1 MKKTI
6 LITGGSGMLAQ
17 YFSDKYNANYN
28 FKFLTRRVKK
38 SNDFLWD
45 INKQYID
52 PIAFEGVDV
61 ILHLAGASLTEK
73 RWSKKRKS
81 LLLSSRVES
90 TNLLL
95 SEVKKHN
102 IILDA
107 FISASAVG
115 FYGSVTTENIFTEQ
129 DKKGSDFLSDICY
142 DWENSAK
149 KFETT
154 SQAKRVVIAR
164 IGIILSRNSGA
175 LSEIIKPFKFRLGSA
190 IGNGKQYVPWI
201 HISDMCK
208 ILNFMITDSSTHGVY
223 NSVAPD
229 HTNNKNFSTL
239 IGEIMKRPIWLPNL
253 PSFLLKIVLG
263 EMSTILLKGSRVSPQ
278 KLVSDGFDFEFQNLK
293 NALKDLLENK

>member
-1 MKKTI
+1 M
-6 LITGGSGMLAQ
+6 
-17 YFSDKYNANYN
+17 
-28 FKFLTRRVKK
+28 
-38 SNDFLWD
+38 
-45 INKQYID
+45 
-52 PIAFEGVDV
+52 AFEGVDV

-73 RWSKKRKS
+73 RWSDKRKS
-81 LLLSSRVES
+81 LLHSSRVES

-129 DKKGSDFLSDICY
+129 DKKGSDFLSDICN

-175 LSEIIKPFKFRLGSA
+175 LNEIIKPFKFRLGSA
-190 IGNGKQYVPWI
+190 VGNGKQYVPWI

-229 HTNNKNFSTL
+229 HINNKNFSTL

-278 KLVSDGFDFEFQNLK
+278 KLVSDGFDFEFKNLK